1 MASMR
6 EFERDDEEPAFASPS
21 SGRVRRPETAG
32 PLVCDPAIR
41 LSLTCIAP
49 GAHLDSRPSDIE
61 VAQLIH
67 SRAPWCSSDNE

>member
-6 EFERDDEEPAFASPS
+6 EFQLDDEEPAFASPS

-49 GAHLDSRPSDIE
+49 ARMDILDHPTSKSP
-61 VAQLIH
+61 
-67 SRAPWCSSDNE
+67 N